1 MRKIHRYGMYFK
13 RIHLDIEK
21 EIHTKLSAYNFTK
34 SQLDILN
41 YLDQHPDQMT
51 CQKDLQNYLHVSNAT
66 INGLVN
72 RLEQNGYIY
81 RITNSEDKRMVSI
94 HPTEKANQIK
104 DLFLTTI
111 YNLEQ
116 KMMAHIAPDKQEELV
131 NLLEQMMGVRTN
143 SWTLLFQ
150 ISPRLCLY
158 SIGLK

>member
-1 MRKIHRYGMYFK
+1 MKKIHRYGMYFK

-21 EIHTKLSAYNFTK
+21 EIHTKLSAYNLTK

-51 CQKDLQNYLHVSNAT
+51 CQKDLQNSLHVSNAT

-131 NLLEQMMGVRTN
+131 NLLEQMIQN
-143 SWTLLFQ
+143 IESEDQ
-150 ISPRLCLY
+150 PC
-158 SIGLK
+158 

>member
-1 MRKIHRYGMYFK
+1 MKKIHRYGMYFK

-21 EIHTKLSAYNFTK
+21 EIHTKLSAYNLTK
-34 SQLDILN
+34 SQLYILN

-104 DLFLTTI
+104 DLSLTTI

-131 NLLEQMMGVRTN
+131 NLLEQMIQN
-143 SWTLLFQ
+143 IESEDQ
-150 ISPRLCLY
+150 PC
-158 SIGLK
+158 

>member
-21 EIHTKLSAYNFTK
+21 EIHTKLSAYNLTK

-104 DLFLTTI
+104 NLFLTTI

-116 KMMAHIAPDKQEELV
+116 KMMAHIAPDKQEELL
-131 NLLEQMMGVRTN
+131 NLLEQMIQN
-143 SWTLLFQ
+143 IESEDQ
-150 ISPRLCLY
+150 PC
-158 SIGLK
+158 